1 MWHAHPLR
9 TSAYEKCSLWL
20 DTLYLY
26 TLLFKGLTEI
36 EEPAIHFPHDFV
48 SNATYFPNNDTYDM
62 TNIVDG
68 IYIDMLNSMEK
79 VLNFS
84 TKLYKRKD
92 GQWTP
97 PKTLPNGTIILG

>member
-1 MWHAHPLR
+1 
-9 TSAYEKCSLWL
+9 
-20 DTLYLY
+20 
-26 TLLFKGLTEI
+26 
-36 EEPAIHFPHDFV
+36 
-48 SNATYFPNNDTYDM
+48 M

>member
-1 MWHAHPLR
+1 MNWSIYIIYMGSYIH
-9 TSAYEKCSLWL
+9 
-20 DTLYLY
+20 

-97 PKTLPNGTIILG
+97 PKNLSDGTIVLG